1 VDQPEKT
8 PLHVQDEGGVTVGET
23 YPYPSVEYEA
33 AREAIVSKF
42 DAVREQAKRALQ
54 NEAVARRISMS
65 QRGRV
70 EDDPEQE
77 RPQDD
82 SESGSTQSS
91 LSSF

>member
-1 VDQPEKT
+1 M
-8 PLHVQDEGGVTVGET
+8 QDECDVTIGET
-23 YPYPSVEYEA
+23 YPYPIVEYEA

-42 DAVREQAKRALQ
+42 ESVRDRAKRALQ

-65 QRGRV
+65 QRGHV
-70 EDDPEQE
+70 EADPEQE
-77 RPQDD
+77 SSQDD